1 MSEILEREMRED
13 RLLRD
18 AARALVE
25 ADIAQLK
32 ASLAARSIPERI
44 GDRIGEGATD
54 VLDEAV
60 AVADDHKGVIATL
73 IGAIILWFARH
84 PLIDLFIDDNAR
96 DSERDDADDR

>member
-1 MSEILEREMRED
+1 MSDILEREMRED

-18 AARALVE
+18 AARALVA

-84 PLIDLFIDDNAR
+84 PLIDLFVDGETGDPER
-96 DSERDDADDR
+96 EDSNDL

>member
-1 MSEILEREMRED
+1 MTDILEREMRED

-25 ADIAQLK
+25 ADIAQVK

-44 GDRIGEGATD
+44 GDRIGEGAND

-60 AVADDHKGVIATL
+60 AVADENKGVVAAL
-73 IGAIILWFARH
+73 IGAIVLWFARH
-84 PLIDLFIDDNAR
+84 PIIDLILGED
-96 DSERDDADDR
+96 ERKAEREAPDDR

>member
-1 MSEILEREMRED
+1 MTDALERDLRED

-25 ADIAQLK
+25 ADIAQVK

-60 AVADDHKGVIATL
+60 AVADDHKGVVATL
-73 IGAIILWFARH
+73 IAAIILWFARH
-84 PLIDLFIDDNAR
+84 PIIELLIG
-96 DSERDDADDR
+96 DDRRGAEHEPAENR

>member
-32 ASLAARSIPERI
+32 ASLAERSIPERI
-44 GDRIGEGATD
+44 GDRIGEGAND

-60 AVADDHKGVIATL
+60 AVADENKGVVATL
-73 IGAIILWFARH
+73 VAAIILWFARH
-84 PLIDLFIDDNAR
+84 PLIDLILGEDQRKA
-96 DSERDDADDR
+96 ERERADDR

>member
-1 MSEILEREMRED
+1 MTAILERELRED

-18 AARALVE
+18 AARAIVE

-32 ASLAARSIPERI
+32 ASLAERSIPERI

-60 AVADDHKGVIATL
+60 AVADENKGVVATL
-73 IGAIILWFARH
+73 IAAIILWFARH
-84 PLIDLFIDDNAR
+84 PLIDMVLG
-96 DSERDDADDR
+96 ERSQDPEREATDDR

>member
-1 MSEILEREMRED
+1 MSELLEREMRED

-18 AARALVE
+18 AARALLQ

-32 ASLAARSIPERI
+32 ASLAERSIPERI

-60 AVADDHKGVIATL
+60 AVADENRGIVATVVA
-73 IGAIILWFARH
+73 AIILWFARH
-84 PLIDLFIDDNAR
+84 PIIDMILGEDRREAEHE
-96 DSERDDADDR
+96 SADDR